1 MGHTNFLIKLRLTWV
16 QDLGSSPK
24 SSRTSNNTLN
34 ISYWTKITQK
44 QKVVGIN
51 FFEITI
57 IVAHNKFLPKKE
69 KKKRNYQQKK
79 LLIIYIFIYNIYTIF
94 FFFKR

>member
-51 FFEITI
+51 FFGITI
-57 IVAHNKFLPKKE
+57 IVAHNKFLPKKRKKE
-69 KKKRNYQQKK
+69 KKLPTKK
-79 LLIIYIFIYNIYTIF
+79 IVDYIYIYI
-94 FFFKR
+94 